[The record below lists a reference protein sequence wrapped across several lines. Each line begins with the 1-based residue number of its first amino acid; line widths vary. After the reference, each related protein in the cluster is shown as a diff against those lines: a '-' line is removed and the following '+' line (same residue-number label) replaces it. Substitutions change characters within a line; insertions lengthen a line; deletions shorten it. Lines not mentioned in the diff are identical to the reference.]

1 MEKSDVINPF
11 IQALIFLINTV
22 FDIYILLLMLR
33 FLLTLMQ
40 VGFRNDPLLQ
50 LLLKLTNPP
59 LQLLYSFIPGWK
71 NIDIAAI
78 VLMLMLKM
86 LEWDLVNLLWGKSI
100 GWFGLFILS
109 FANILSLIIYIFIFS
124 VLIQVILEWVTPR
137 DGYNPI
143 NNILYYLNEPLLRPV
158 RNWIKPMQG
167 HGIDFAPLVV
177 TIGLYLTNILMV
189 GFLLQLA

>member
-1 MEKSDVINPF
+1 MINPF

>member
-1 MEKSDVINPF
+1 LEKSDVINPF